1 MVNLAFRENYWDYPE
16 LKQEFK
22 RFLVQMFRVDLS
34 QWDMS
39 GFWDYRYRPFS
50 YFNGDTLVSNVC
62 IYSMDMT
69 VRGEKRRVAQISG
82 VGTLQEYRRRGLSL
96 KLNQI
101 AMEWARANHDFF
113 FLFADEDAHKF
124 YKVCGFRLTDEYKAR
139 IAVTGGVVL
148 PGAEK
153 LDMQRADHVE
163 RVYRLASDR
172 DSVSDILGVHN
183 SKLFMFWSVTYL
195 NEYIHHISAFNILI
209 LYKRVN
215 GLVTIYDI
223 VGATMPT
230 FAEIYPYICHPSDE
244 AVEFLFM
251 VDKLNLGSVE
261 YVKVEGNGTHL
272 FGDFPLE
279 GDRIIFPFT
288 SQA

>member
-1 MVNLAFRENYWDYPE
+1 MVNLSFREDYWDIPE
-16 LKQEFK
+16 LKEEFK

-34 QWDMS
+34 PWDKA
-39 GFWDYRYRPFS
+39 GFWDHQYRPFS
-50 YFNGDTLVSNVC
+50 YFSDNSLVSNVC
-62 IYSMDMT
+62 VYSMDMT
-69 VRGEKRRVAQISG
+69 IKGEKRRVAQISG
-82 VGTLQEYRRRGLSL
+82 VGTLPEYRRRGLSL

-139 IAVTGGVVL
+139 IAVTGKVAL

-153 LDMQRADHVE
+153 LDMQKADHVE
-163 RVYRLASDR
+163 SVYRLASDQE
-172 DSVSDILGVHN
+172 SVSDILGVCN
-183 SKLFMFWSVTYL
+183 SKLFMFWCVSYL
-195 NEYIHHISAFNILI
+195 KEYIHYISALDILV
-209 LYKRVN
+209 LCKRVS

-223 VGATMPT
+223 VGANVPT

-261 YVKVEGNGTHL
+261 YVKVEGNGTHV
-272 FGDFPLE
+272 FGNFPLE